1 MASSIQPFLDSAV
14 ERMDKS
20 VQHFIDETRGIRSGR
35 ASAGLVDNIRADYY
49 GQKTP
54 LSQLASVTVADARS
68 LVVKP
73 FDAAALKEIEKA
85 IQSAGI
91 GLNPSIEGSSL
102 RISVPALSE
111 DQRKKLATRVK
122 QLAEDAKVA
131 MRNVRRDV
139 IREMETEH
147 KERTADVVL
156 SEDDLKAG
164 KDQVQDL
171 LKEHENKIEELY
183 QAKSD
188 EIMTI

>member
-1 MASSIQPFLDSAV
+1 MASALQPFLDSAV

-85 IQSAGI
+85 IQAAGI
-91 GLNPSIEGSSL
+91 GLNPAIEGSSL

-111 DQRKKLATRVK
+111 EQRKKLAGRVK
-122 QLAEDAKVA
+122 QLAEDGKVA

-139 IREMETEH
+139 IREMEVEH
-147 KERTADVVL
+147 KERNGEIVL
-156 SEDDLKAG
+156 TEDDLKSG
-164 KDQVQDL
+164 KDRVQDL
-171 LKEHENKIEELY
+171 LKEHETRLDDLY
-183 QAKSD
+183 KAKSD
-188 EIMTI
+188 EIMTV